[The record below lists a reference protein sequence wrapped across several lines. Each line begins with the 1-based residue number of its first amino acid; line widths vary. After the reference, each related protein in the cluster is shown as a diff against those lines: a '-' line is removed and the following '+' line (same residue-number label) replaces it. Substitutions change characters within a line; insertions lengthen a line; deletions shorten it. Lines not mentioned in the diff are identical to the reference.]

1 MNKMINKNIYEGSN
15 PVFESILKQSGLYE
29 QEKKTLD
36 PVLNIIS
43 ALNTLFTMILDSKM
57 ENYKSPQE
65 FESSLGNKI
74 ISANDL
80 MSFKSAIMPVVK
92 TLAVSDPENKQYA
105 EQNVKF
111 IEANLSPLDKILK
124 SAEEFQKVKE
134 KIKEVVDGFKVDLQN
149 RANDLKKTKETAVKE
164 SSITEQQGKTGDE
177 TNVQYGQ
184 FEGPSFDRSK
194 EAIDA
199 ALAFTGEVTRDK
211 YNKAIASDAQIQKF
225 EGIAND
231 LLKQAR
237 DLQLVDRK
245 GLKIVTAEGTT
256 HKRNDYKLKI
266 DSLINEIIR
275 QKKEY
280 RRVRDLVLSNAQTS
294 YVPAP
299 VPVVVKPTVEP
310 VKDETQPKKEDSKTS
325 CTFPVK
331 IGSAKCDEVVKL
343 QTKIMDLFPAIAKF
357 LESRG
362 KADGRYGKGTSKC
375 VNIILG
381 YLNRTK
387 EISLVGDLTKDGYDS
402 IMALEEKDILRKG
415 GAVVKESINLE
426 EYYKNRIFEAEYNEG
441 VPVLRFES
449 FAKTITSNYPPV
461 NEDDDKNLGFKIPEE
476 CLNKSIESGEIDL
489 DCLSKSPKEED
500 KKKEE
505 EKKKWVGLKPVKDN
519 IYAISYDESAL
530 SAIGKSAIGAA
541 VGVAV
546 VATGGAALAAFAP
559 AALGAAAVSASAF
572 AGTSLMALSGA
583 TLALTTPVA
592 VGAGAIGG
600 AAAFEAMSGRTNVAI
615 TVANGFISRS
625 AIIRMV
631 RGLINTLDGRVS
643 DDDIQA
649 IMSTLAVLKGAWTC
663 NVEETQAISAWG
675 EVKRLYT
682 KKEKEDLISEIKS
695 IGTLTVSN
703 VENFPEF
710 NSKTLA
716 EGDDADAED
725 AMDQI
730 KEAIDKLNA
739 NETALSKNLSGI
751 TQEMIEA
758 SIEGSAMVKRDE
770 IKSEENEE
778 GQEAE
783 EAKL

>member
-1 MNKMINKNIYEGSN
+1 MINKNIYEGSN

-111 IEANLSPLDKILK
+111 IEANLTPLDKVLK
-124 SAEEFQKVKE
+124 SAEEFQEVKE

-184 FEGPSFDRSK
+184 FEGPAFDRSK

-199 ALAFTGEVTRDK
+199 ALAFTGEVTREK
-211 YNKAIASDAQIQKF
+211 YNKVIASDTQIQKF

-245 GLKIVTAEGTT
+245 GLKIVTADGTT
-256 HKRNDYKLKI
+256 HKRKDYKLKM

-280 RRVRDLVLSNAQTS
+280 RRVRDLLLSNTETS

-299 VPVVVKPTVEP
+299 VPVVVKPTIEP
-310 VKDETQPKKEDSKTS
+310 VKDEEGKKEETTKGA

-331 IGSAKCDEVVKL
+331 VGSAKCDEVSKL
-343 QTKIMDLFPAIAKF
+343 QTKIMELFPAIAKF

-362 KADGRYGKGTSKC
+362 KADGKYGKGTSKC

-381 YLNRTK
+381 YLNKNK

-402 IMALEEKDILRKG
+402 IMALEEKDIQRKTFKTID
-415 GAVVKESINLE
+415 AKKESVDFERYI
-426 EYYKNRIFEAEYNEG
+426 KNRIFEAEYNEG
-441 VPVLRFES
+441 VPVLRFDS
-449 FAKTITSNYPPV
+449 FVKTISLNSQAIR
-461 NEDDDKNLGFKIPEE
+461 EDEDKNVGYKIPEE
-476 CLNKSIESGEIDL
+476 CLNKSIETGEIDL
-489 DCLSKSPKEED
+489 ECIKTKREGGDD
-500 KKKEE
+500 KQDETKVIWK
-505 EKKKWVGLKPVKDN
+505 GLKPVKDN
-519 IYAISYDESAL
+519 VYVISYDESAL
-530 SAIGKSAIGAA
+530 SAIGKITIGTIAGVATVFTGGVALAAMAPAAITSTSILGGSAIAAIAGSTVATGVTAAIGA
-541 VGVAV
+541 
-546 VATGGAALAAFAP
+546 
-559 AALGAAAVSASAF
+559 
-572 AGTSLMALSGA
+572 
-583 TLALTTPVA
+583 PVA
-592 VGAGAIGG
+592 IGAGAIAG
-600 AAAFEAMSGRTNVAI
+600 AALPEVLSGRANVAVSVNGGYI
-615 TVANGFISRS
+615 TRG
-625 AIIRMV
+625 AIIRIV

-643 DDDIQA
+643 DNDIQS
-649 IMSTLAVLKGAWTC
+649 IMSSLAVLKGAWTT
-663 NVEETQAISAWG
+663 NAEEDKAISAWS
-675 EVKRLYT
+675 EVKRLYA
-682 KKEKEDLISEIKS
+682 KKENEDLESEIRS
-695 IGTLTVSN
+695 IGTLTVSS

-710 NSKTLA
+710 SSKTLA
-716 EGDDADAED
+716 DGDDTDAED
-725 AMDQI
+725 AMDSI
-730 KEAIDKLNA
+730 LEAMDKLDS
-739 NETALSKNLSGI
+739 NEALLQQNLKTI
-751 TQEMIEA
+751 TPEIIQNFID
-758 SIEGSAMVKRDE
+758 GSATVKKEE
-770 IKSEENEE
+770 IES
-778 GQEAE
+778 EAE
-783 EAKL
+783 EGGEDDK

>member
-92 TLAVSDPENKQYA
+92 TLAVSDSENKQYA

-184 FEGPSFDRSK
+184 FEGPAFDRSK

-211 YNKAIASDAQIQKF
+211 YNKAIASDTQMQKF

-275 QKKEY
+275 HKKEY

-310 VKDETQPKKEDSKTS
+310 VKDETQPKKEDSKAS

-331 IGSAKCDEVVKL
+331 IGSAKCDEIVKL

-381 YLNRTK
+381 YLNKTK

-402 IMALEEKDILRKG
+402 IMALEEKDILRKA
-415 GAVVKESINLE
+415 GAGVKESINLE
-426 EYYKNRIFEAEYNEG
+426 EYFKNRIFEAEYNEG

-461 NEDDDKNLGFKIPEE
+461 NENDDKNLGFKIPEE

-519 IYAISYDESAL
+519 IYVISYDESAL

-546 VATGGAALAAFAP
+546 VTTGGAALAAFAP
-559 AALGAAAVSASAF
+559 AALGAAAVSISAF
-572 AGTSLMALSGA
+572 AGTSLMALFGA

-695 IGTLTVSN
+695 IGTLTVSD

-783 EAKL
+783 

>member
-111 IEANLSPLDKILK
+111 IEANLAPLDKVLK
-124 SAEEFQKVKE
+124 SAEEFQGVKK

-184 FEGPSFDRSK
+184 FEGPAFDRSK

-211 YNKAIASDAQIQKF
+211 YNKSIASDTQIQKF

-256 HKRNDYKLKI
+256 HKKKDYKLKV

-331 IGSAKCDEVVKL
+331 IGSAKCNEVVKL

-415 GAVVKESINLE
+415 GAGVKESINLE
-426 EYYKNRIFEAEYNEG
+426 EYFKNRIFEAEYNEG

-449 FAKTITSNYPPV
+449 FAKTITSDSPAV

-476 CLNKSIESGEIDL
+476 CLNKSIDSGEIDL

-519 IYAISYDESAL
+519 IYVISYDESAL

-559 AALGAAAVSASAF
+559 AALGSTAVFASAF
-572 AGTSLMALSGA
+572 AGTSLMALYGA
-583 TLALTTPVA
+583 GLALTTPVV
-592 VGAGAIGG
+592 VGAGAIVG
-600 AAAFEAMSGRTNVAI
+600 AAALEAMSGRTNVAI

-663 NVEETQAISAWG
+663 NVEETQAISAWS

-695 IGTLTVSN
+695 IGTLTVSD

-783 EAKL
+783 EVKL